1 MVGAVASNDTDIANV
16 DGRAD
21 SLVNALNAEITR
33 ATGREDSLVG
43 AVASNDTDIANVD
56 GRADSLV
63 TALNAEIS
71 ATNTDITNLG
81 NRADSLVTAVAGNDT
96 DIATLDTRADSLVT
110 AVASNDTDIT
120 NLDNRAD
127 SLVNALNAEVTRAT
141 TREDSIIGELYW
153 NQAVAGTV
161 TLDAGV
167 DSVKMDGVD
176 VNVENL
182 DVDSTALFNSG
193 RQSGIVLEV
202 LDEDLG
208 SALIVNAT
216 TGVFIDDLTLNDSF
230 SLTGSMSATT
240 YTTTSGDPTND
251 NHLARKAYVD
261 AQIAAEVG
269 AVDCYDYAATSSD
282 IANSVAGNLTYY
294 LNGALLF
301 YDDITAGD
309 QSNSNTGYEI
319 TVYGDGF
326 AAGQTA
332 SLYIRGQ
339 ETDLVTNNNW
349 AAAIDGATATFDL
362 TYSEL
367 VAAAGG
373 QTDGVVRAHLVV
385 DGKNSGL
392 TLKFHLDSTSSA
404 ATSTSFN

>member
-1 MVGAVASNDTDIANV
+1 MND
-16 DGRAD
+16 
-21 SLVNALNAEITR
+21 
-33 ATGREDSLVG
+33 
-43 AVASNDTDIANVD
+43 
-56 GRADSLV
+56 RADSLV

-71 ATNTDITNLG
+71 
-81 NRADSLVTAVAGNDT
+81 
-96 DIATLDTRADSLVT
+96 
-110 AVASNDTDIT
+110 
-120 NLDNRAD
+120 
-127 SLVNALNAEVTRAT
+127 RAT
-141 TREDSIIGELYW
+141 TREDSIIDELYW

-167 DSVKMDGVD
+167 DSVKMDDVD
-176 VNVENL
+176 VNVATL
-182 DVDSTALFNSG
+182 DVADGAIMNSSRDQAG
-193 RQSGIVLEV
+193 DVFTIYDDGV
-202 LDEDLG
+202 G
-208 SALIVNAT
+208 SVMTVSST
-216 TGVFIDDLTLNDSF
+216 TGVHINDLTLNDSF
-230 SLTGSMSATT
+230 SLTGSMSASS
-240 YTTTSGDPTND
+240 YTTTAGDPVQD
-251 NHLARKAYVD
+251 NQLARKAYVD

-282 IANSVAGNLTYY
+282 IANTDGGNLTYY

-301 YDDITAGD
+301 YDDLTAGD
-309 QSNSNTGYEI
+309 QANSNTGYEI

-339 ETDLVTNNNW
+339 ETDLVTDNNW

-367 VAAAGG
+367 VSAAGG

-392 TLKFHLDSTSSA
+392 TLKFHLDSTSAA
-404 ATSTSFN
+404 ATSTSFD